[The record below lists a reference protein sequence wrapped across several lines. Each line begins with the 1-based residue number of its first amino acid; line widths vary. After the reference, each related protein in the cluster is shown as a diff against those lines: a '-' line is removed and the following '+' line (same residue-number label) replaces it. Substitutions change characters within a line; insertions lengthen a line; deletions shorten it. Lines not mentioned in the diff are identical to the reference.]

1 MFRRNLKKSFY
12 LLIGLFGVGL
22 VGIFLALVEFNTSY
36 REKHLKIS
44 SLSAELEQL
53 ESQMNLARTQ
63 LGNYDFLAFKANV
76 FEKRDP
82 HLSRITKSV
91 YKKSTHYGFQPELVL
106 SMMKVES
113 GYNPRAVSRRG
124 AYGLMQVNF
133 SVWKDELGIDKKRIF
148 DIDYNIDL
156 GLQILKRYYLES
168 KGNLK
173 RALHLY
179 NNGYKYKNYSYVNK
193 VEAQFRHFSLSKSPE
208 SQRSAGMI
216 ENGSDLD
223 IMERKEK

>member
-53 ESQMNLARTQ
+53 ESQMNLARTK
-63 LGNYDFLAFKANV
+63 LDNYDFLAFKANI

-82 HLSRITKSV
+82 HLSRITESV
-91 YKKSTHYGFQPELVL
+91 YEKSSHYGFQPELIL
-106 SMMKVES
+106 GMMKVES

-133 SVWKDELGIDKKRIF
+133 SVWKDELDIDKKRIF

-193 VEAQFRHFSLSKSPE
+193 VESQFREFSLSMSPE
-208 SQRSAGMI
+208 SRLSAGKI
-216 ENGSDLD
+216 KNGSDLD